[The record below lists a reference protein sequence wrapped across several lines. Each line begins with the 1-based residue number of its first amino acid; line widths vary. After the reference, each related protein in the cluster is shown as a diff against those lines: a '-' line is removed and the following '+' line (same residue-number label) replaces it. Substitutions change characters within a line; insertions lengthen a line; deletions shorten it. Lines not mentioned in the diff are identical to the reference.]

1 MKKNIKISLFV
12 VFLHAAWPS
21 FGMKREM
28 AIDFEES
35 VNKRQKIE
43 LDYSNFNQKVLFKA
57 IKKRDWNNVI
67 DLVRSGVDVNARNAE
82 GETALMWAVSN
93 DALPIVPYLI
103 ESGAD
108 INAQD
113 KHGNTP
119 IIGAT
124 VKNNLT
130 IARYLI
136 GYGANVHKQDNKGMI
151 PLMHAAFGHN
161 LDLVKLLYYFTGSPS
176 LNPVEVSCN
185 FNMIRNVFLDSH
197 QEMPLDIE
205 EFIKN
210 PIYTPG
216 QFQHE
221 LDQQLLQAS
230 RDKNWDLGKE
240 LKVKELVEQRGAQ
253 VDKRDVNNLTA
264 LMWTA
269 IQGNSA
275 MAHYL
280 LERGAH
286 VDNHDGFGKTA
297 LMMAAE
303 YGHVETVKSLLKH
316 GADPRVQDHSL
327 NTALMLA
334 MSLGDFSTVQ
344 LLVES
349 AKVDVNVQNGE
360 GLTALMVAAVRNKP
374 AFINYLIERG
384 ASVDLEDTKGR
395 TAFMWALYYNNL
407 GIAGDLYRSM
417 NSKPDLD
424 ILHEKLE
431 GLIKESAP
439 EVKLPQSLEI
449 FLKNLKSISVKSQD
463 KPDDQ
468 LLQIMKDKDWNENK
482 KLKLKKLLEQ
492 DGACIEVRDKNGR
505 TPLIWAV
512 IHGDL
517 EMIKYLLGRGAQID
531 ACDTT
536 GAKILTYAALY
547 KKPEVIKY
555 LVEDK
560 EVSVNGA
567 DSHGRTALVAAAYTN
582 NLDMAKYLL
591 KHGADVKAH
600 DTKGRTALTWAAHHN
615 NVPMTKL
622 LYYFTEPE
630 EMPLEVTLEFFDEIK
645 NKLALIKKNSLQ
657 EIKLLPEMEKFLKNP
672 TYTYNDCEIFE
683 EVNKERNR

>member
-82 GETALMWAVSN
+82 GEAALMWAVSN

-384 ASVDLEDTKGR
+384 ARVDLEDTKGR

-431 GLIKESAP
+431 ELIKESAP

-600 DTKGRTALTWAAHHN
+600 DTKGRTALTWAVHHN